1 LILLLIHQEVVVVV
15 VVGVVG
21 VDQVQILAQHLVQPL
36 LDRRVVE
43 IAVDVGK
50 VEVEMVEVLAVVEVL
65 AEINFFYK
73 KLN

>member
-1 LILLLIHQEVVVVV
+1 LILLLIHQEVVVV